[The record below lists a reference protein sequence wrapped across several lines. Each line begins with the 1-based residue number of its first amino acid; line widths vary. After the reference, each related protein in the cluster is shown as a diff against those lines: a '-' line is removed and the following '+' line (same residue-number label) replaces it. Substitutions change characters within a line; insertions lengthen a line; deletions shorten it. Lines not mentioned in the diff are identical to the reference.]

1 MRADPRVDDYINGL
15 PGWQQAICREVR
27 ELLHAADPEVD
38 ETIKRS
44 VQPYFTLRGNVAALL
59 AAKAH
64 VTVFLYDPLI
74 DVPDGLVVLGTENAS
89 GRYVQIREGDAVPA
103 AALQAIFAQIVAHN
117 RAGGWRKLQK
127 G

>member
-1 MRADPRVDDYINGL
+1 VRADPRVDDYINGL